1 MTTAYLDSKK
11 LGGKFVGGLLVV
23 DERGIPQEF
32 KYTEPVVPSEL
43 QRILYGG
50 SLEVYL
56 KTELIARTLLK
67 KMEKNPDFIFVRDP
81 ELLEAD
87 ERLVLLVERNERVE
101 EPVRISEEEAI
112 LPFKG
117 TALKVIGK
125 LSDDRLEKLLNLLET
140 FDVLEPFQRLDRA
153 LEYVCSGE

>member
-1 MTTAYLDSKK
+1 MTIAYLESKK
-11 LGGKFVGGLLVV
+11 LDGKFVGGLLTV

-32 KYTEPVVPSEL
+32 KYTEPVVPNEL

-81 ELLEAD
+81 ELLEVD
-87 ERLVLLVERNERVE
+87 ERLVLLVERNEKVE
-101 EPVRISEEEAI
+101 EPVRISEEEVI

-125 LSDDRLEKLLNLLET
+125 LSDDRLEN
-140 FDVLEPFQRLDRA
+140 
-153 LEYVCSGE
+153 C

>member
-11 LGGKFVGGLLVV
+11 LGGKFVGGLLIV

-32 KYTEPVVPSEL
+32 KYTEPVVPNEL

-81 ELLEAD
+81 ELLEVD

-125 LSDDRLEKLLNLLET
+125 LSDDRLEKLLKLLEA

>member
-1 MTTAYLDSKK
+1 M
-11 LGGKFVGGLLVV
+11 
-23 DERGIPQEF
+23 
-32 KYTEPVVPSEL
+32 VPNEL

-81 ELLEAD
+81 ELLEVD
-87 ERLVLLVERNERVE
+87 ERLVLLVERNEKVE
-101 EPVRISEEEAI
+101 EPVRISEEEVI

-125 LSDDRLEKLLNLLET
+125 LSDDRLEKLLNLLEA

>member
-32 KYTEPVVPSEL
+32 KYTEPVVPNEL

-81 ELLEAD
+81 ELLEVD
-87 ERLVLLVERNERVE
+87 ERLVLLVERNEKVE
-101 EPVRISEEEAI
+101 EPVRISEEEVI

-125 LSDDRLEKLLNLLET
+125 LSDDRLEKLLKLLEA